1 VVLVDVDLTA
11 RLELIYMLTDC
22 YWHGSQLE
30 SHLMQL
36 WDQCSVSTGNRGLS
50 FACFSAGGQDGVVR
64 VFDLRDGTEVAN
76 YQAANDTVNG
86 FEFHPY
92 LPFAATASG
101 VFNILV
107 MLSSACI

>member
-1 VVLVDVDLTA
+1 MYRPGAKASGLLV
-11 RLELIYMLTDC
+11 
-22 YWHGSQLE
+22 
-30 SHLMQL
+30 
-36 WDQCSVSTGNRGLS
+36 
-50 FACFSAGGQDGVVR
+50 FSAGGQDGVVR

-107 MLSSACI
+107 MLSSACIRSHPAMGRID